1 MQKKR
6 MALGKGLNALLQDAE
21 RGIKEENKNVEDGV
35 SKFNELAIKNIE
47 ANPNQPRVEFDEDAL
62 EELASSIKVHG
73 LIQPITVRK
82 AGRNKYQIISGER
95 RFRASQR
102 AGLERVPAYVR
113 EVDDTVTLEMA
124 LVENIQREDLN
135 AMEIANTYIRL
146 IEECNLKQ
154 EELGQRV
161 GKKRS
166 TITNYLRL
174 LKLPT
179 EIQIALRANLIKMG
193 HARALISI
201 SDTEQQKSLL
211 EDILEN
217 DYSVRQ
223 VERLVK
229 EILDGDHGVE
239 EETSAKSSEASPSVA
254 KPDYEGILWEE
265 KFSAAYKRQVKVKLG
280 SNGKGQIIVP
290 FKSKNDLE
298 QFFKS
303 IN

>member
-1 MQKKR
+1 

-21 RGIKEENKNVEDGV
+21 RGIKEENQTSDDQIY
-35 SKFNELAIKNIE
+35 KFNEIAIKHIE
-47 ANPNQPRVEFDEDAL
+47 ANPNQPRIEFDEDAL
-62 EELASSIKVHG
+62 DELASSIKIHG

-82 AGRNKYQIISGER
+82 MGRNKFQIISGER
-95 RFRASQR
+95 RYRASQR
-102 AGLERVPAYVR
+102 AGLETVPAYVR
-113 EVDDTVTLEMA
+113 EVNDTVILEMA

-135 AMEIANTYIRL
+135 AMEIANTYMRL
-146 IEECNLKQ
+146 IEECDLKQ

-166 TITNYLRL
+166 TVTNYLRL

-193 HARALISI
+193 HARALIVI
-201 SDTEQQKSLL
+201 SDTDQQKSLL

-229 EILDGDHGVE
+229 EILNGPVKEEDEATASAEKPVSRNSKPNYDGL
-239 EETSAKSSEASPSVA
+239 
-254 KPDYEGILWEE
+254 LWEE
-265 KFSAAYKRQVKVKLG
+265 KFSEACNRQVKIKLR
-280 SNGKGQIIVP
+280 SNGRGEVVIP
-290 FKSKNDLE
+290 FKSENDLQE
-298 QFFKS
+298 FFKKLS
-303 IN
+303 